1 MSTYY
6 VVEPPAQQARKL
18 YPTCQQCIIFLP
30 VPFLFQNPAAAKSL
44 LLLKASSIP
53 TSHRLLS
60 FLFGL
65 FWQKSQL
72 PMLSTILEVVQE
84 ENQVGTCNQAWSTT
98 DNTQPKCSAIPQW
111 CFLFYWGNL
120 RVRKGFTFN
129 NWVLILEHKMSIHLK
144 CMY

>member
-30 VPFLFQNPAAAKSL
+30 FPFLFQNPAAAKSL

-60 FLFGL
+60 FLSGL

-98 DNTQPKCSAIPQW
+98 DNTQPKCNFTMMFFIGVT
-111 CFLFYWGNL
+111 LELERGY
-120 RVRKGFTFN
+120 VTFN

-144 CMY
+144 CIY

>member
-30 VPFLFQNPAAAKSL
+30 FPFLFQKPAAAKSL

-60 FLFGL
+60 FLSGL

-84 ENQVGTCNQAWSTT
+84 ENQVGTCNQAWSKT
-98 DNTQPKCSAIPQW
+98 DNTQPKCN
-111 CFLFYWGNL
+111 FTMMFFYWGNL
-120 RVRKGFTFN
+120 RFRKGLTFN